1 MSGNLKTAQFRK
13 ILLLREKNANF
24 MIVLKNQSNL
34 TTRCILLS
42 GKEFNDLNFGLV
54 FIPNN

>member
-1 MSGNLKTAQFRK
+1 
-13 ILLLREKNANF
+13 